1 MDVQTTPISGV
12 LLLTPRVYRDHRG
25 YFLETWSRERYQRA
39 GMPAEFVQ
47 DNLSWSGPNVLR
59 GLHYQ
64 HPRAQGKLLSVLA
77 GEVFDVAVDI
87 RLGSPTFGQW
97 WGVTLSS
104 ENARQLYVPPGLAH
118 GFVVTGDSALVS
130 YKCTT
135 PYHPEDEGSV
145 LWNDADLA
153 IDWPVSAPVLS
164 TKDAAAPRLSAIDP
178 ARLPRFEGAM
188 VGV

>member
-145 LWNDADLA
+145 LWNDAELA
-153 IDWPVSAPVLS
+153 IDWPVGSPVLS
-164 TKDAAAPRLSAIDP
+164 GKDAAAPRLSSIDP
-178 ARLPRFEGAM
+178 ARLPRFDGAM
-188 VGV
+188 VAV